1 MYFSCRQCY
10 RWWTRSCSNV
20 IIPSICFYS
29 GDISVHEF
37 IMMSRCYLI
46 LIFFFF
52 FFLVVGRE
60 SWAWEQTICNIFLDL
75 LRTCFAWVLQSFQIA
90 KVASRREFAWVYNDF
105 PTRFV
110 HFYVISHTRLGTLWE
125 KLITKMSWMTV
136 LKFAL
141 QKLSQLEY
149 LNHVIWSISITIF
162 KQWNKN
168 EF

>member
-1 MYFSCRQCY
+1 MDTVMLQCY
-10 RWWTRSCSNV
+10 
-20 IIPSICFYS
+20 YS
-29 GDISVHEF
+29 KHLFLFWGHFCAWIYNDVSLLF
-37 IMMSRCYLI
+37 DFD
-46 LIFFFF
+46 FFFF